1 MGQER
6 TDLRTQRDW
15 SSLPLREYRPKPTLR
30 VPVHEVP
37 RARVPVVD
45 VHNHLGRKSDLFRHT
60 GNGDDWTV
68 RDVGDLVTLMDECN
82 VRTIV
87 NLDGHWGET
96 LEANLTRHDRAYPG
110 RFVTFCRPNWAECEM
125 PGWGERLAGNVRDSA
140 SRGAA
145 GIKIWKDLGL
155 GIRDETGELILCNDK
170 RLVPLWEA
178 AAELHLPV
186 LIHIADPPAH
196 FEALSEENERLE
208 QLLAHPDW
216 HYADPKF
223 PRFEVLIEAL
233 EHLVAENPET
243 TFIGAHVGCYAQ
255 DLGWVGSMLDRYA
268 NFYVDVAARIAEL
281 GRQPRA
287 TRRLLF
293 CHPTRILF
301 GTDTFP
307 PNKAAYSTYFRFFET
322 DDEHFRYSQTDPPLS
337 GRWAI
342 SGVYLPDELL
352 DNVYRANALRVIPAL
367 SIA

>member
-6 TDLRTQRDW
+6 AAVPMGRDW
-15 SSLPLREYRPKPTLR
+15 ANLPLREYRPRPTLR

-45 VHNHLGRKSDLFRHT
+45 VHNHFGRRSDLFRHT
-60 GNGDDWTV
+60 GNGDDWAV
-68 RDVGDLVTLMDECN
+68 EDVGKVVTLMDECN
-82 VRTIV
+82 VRTVV

-96 LEANLTRHDRAYPG
+96 LDANLDRYDRAYPG
-110 RFVTFCRPNWAECEM
+110 RFLTFCRPNWAECEE
-125 PGWGERLAGNVRDSA
+125 PGWSVRLADNVRESA
-140 SRGAA
+140 SRGAT

-155 GIRDETGELILCNDK
+155 GIRDETGELVLCDDK
-170 RLVPLWEA
+170 RLRPLWET

-186 LIHIADPPAH
+186 LVHIADPPAH
-196 FEALSEENERLE
+196 FEALSAENERLE

-233 EHLVAENPET
+233 EHLVVQHPET

-255 DLGWVGSMLDRYA
+255 DLGWVGSMLDRCP

-287 TRRLLF
+287 TRRLVLR
-293 CHPTRILF
+293 HPTRVLF
-301 GTDTFP
+301 GTDAFP
-307 PNKAAYSTYFRFFET
+307 PTKAAYSTYFRFFET
-322 DDEHFRYSQTDPPLS
+322 DDEHFPYSQADPPRT

-342 SGVYLPDELL
+342 SGVHLPDAVLT
-352 DNVYRANALRVIPAL
+352 DVYRANAQRIIPAL
-367 SIA
+367 SGL